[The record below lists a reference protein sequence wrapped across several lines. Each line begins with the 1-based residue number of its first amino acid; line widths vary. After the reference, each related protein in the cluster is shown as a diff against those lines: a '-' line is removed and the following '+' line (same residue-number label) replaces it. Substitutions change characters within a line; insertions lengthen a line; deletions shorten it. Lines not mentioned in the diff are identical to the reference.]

1 MLSCSHSTIPRACR
15 ELTVGRWKKSSLKI
29 PWLVGP
35 LKLCEKTSSLEI
47 CLVDCPLH
55 IVCHFRFQ
63 DWKFQP
69 YSLRRGGATHL
80 FRQTGNMH
88 RTLLTGRWKHLA
100 TAKLYIQA
108 ARAALNELLL
118 PSPVQLAIRQAA
130 NRSRQ
135 ALRCQLGTHG
145 RS

>member
-1 MLSCSHSTIPRACR
+1 
-15 ELTVGRWKKSSLKI
+15 
-29 PWLVGP
+29 
-35 LKLCEKTSSLEI
+35 
-47 CLVDCPLH
+47 
-55 IVCHFRFQ
+55 
-63 DWKFQP
+63 
-69 YSLRRGGATHL
+69 
-80 FRQTGNMH
+80 MH

-100 TAKLYIQA
+100 TAKLYIQE

-135 ALRCQLGTHG
+135 ALRCQLGTRG